1 MRRATKVR
9 LENVT
14 VIYNQ
19 GTPNETVALDDV
31 SLEIAAGETVLLWGG
46 NGSGKSTLLKV
57 IAGFIKPAS
66 GKIFFNDIDVSGD
79 SVACRAKRVSFVHQ
93 DPLLGTCPSL
103 TFFENT
109 HISSP
114 NRWWWPFP
122 YKLELQDDYLN
133 ILKKLGIGHMES
145 RGSMPLNG
153 FSGGQRQAVAISIAL
168 MKKTNLLLLDEMS
181 SSLDHTVSEKLFSL
195 LKEIAKIRE
204 KTQIIVTHQK
214 EVSENIGE
222 FKFSQNVGSIQVFRN
237 V

>member
-93 DPLLGTCPSL
+93 
-103 TFFENT
+103 
-109 HISSP
+109 
-114 NRWWWPFP
+114 
-122 YKLELQDDYLN
+122 
-133 ILKKLGIGHMES
+133 
-145 RGSMPLNG
+145 
-153 FSGGQRQAVAISIAL
+153 V
-168 MKKTNLLLLDEMS
+168 
-181 SSLDHTVSEKLFSL
+181 V
-195 LKEIAKIRE
+195 
-204 KTQIIVTHQK
+204 
-214 EVSENIGE
+214 
-222 FKFSQNVGSIQVFRN
+222 
-237 V
+237 